1 MDTVHEHH
9 ILHAALGSEVY
20 MQMAD
25 VASADATDVMKP
37 HEDDEKT
44 ATMFD
49 EEHEVVVLIKESKTL
64 FACLMAGTKETGMDH
79 NVLETVKASSS
90 FGVPFDRELATSR
103 PD

>member
-1 MDTVHEHH
+1 MRNVHHDSLIRKLRMDTVHEHH

-37 HEDDEKT
+37 HEDDENT

-49 EEHEVVVLIKESKTL
+49 EEHEP
-64 FACLMAGTKETGMDH
+64 
-79 NVLETVKASSS
+79 SSR
-90 FGVPFDRELATSR
+90 V
-103 PD
+103 